1 MKRKATIILVGLLL
15 TSVVFAGLAIAGGGD
30 NNCNTNGEDGN
41 YEENNENPFDD
52 DTFPGE
58 GDRQRSGVVWP

>member
-1 MKRKATIILVGLLL
+1 MKRKTTIILAGLLL
-15 TSVVFAGLAIAGGGD
+15 ISILFAGNTMAGGD

-41 YEENNENPFDD
+41 YEENNQNPFDD

-58 GDRQRSGVVWP
+58 GDQQRSGVVWP